1 MPQPALH
8 ADGNAIL
15 FHRSDDAYAELEFV
29 GTTIECLARRGNRE
43 WSSKFQ
49 VGAPLPAARS
59 EMGFLI
65 QQTLPIEGKKP
76 KEAAAKESAA
86 RPQRKSA

>member
-1 MPQPALH
+1 
-8 ADGNAIL
+8 
-15 FHRSDDAYAELEFV
+15 V

-65 QQTLPIEGKKP
+65 QRTLPIEGKES